1 MGAQN
6 CADGFG
12 WRECNG
18 VAGNGW
24 GKEAAGDERAWLR
37 GRRRTGKIGA
47 ENCTDGMGAR
57 GRLEM
62 GEEKKPLVRSDLGCA
77 DGCGWQMGAENC
89 VDGCGRRGCNGVAL
103 NLWGRSRWR

>member
-24 GKEAAGDERAWLR
+24 GKEAAGDEPAWLR

-62 GEEKKPLVRSDLGCA
+62 GEEKKPLVRSERGCA
-77 DGCGWQMGAENC
+77 DGGGREKLVRRTARTAADGVLQRSGWKWLK
-89 VDGCGRRGCNGVAL
+89 R
-103 NLWGRSRWR
+103 RSRW